1 VLVAAWVMAALH
13 FALIA
18 FVLSGSLLA
27 LRWPRLVWLHA
38 PVALLVLAVNVAGAP
53 CPLTVWELDLLAAAG
68 APGYPDGFI
77 DHYLLDPFGA
87 DVHTTAAQVGIYTV
101 ALIPNLVG
109 YGLLALRSAGKRS
122 TGDLGREP
130 APGGDGPLRTSARR

>member
-1 VLVAAWVMAALH
+1 MLVAAWVTAGLH

-18 FVLSGSLLA
+18 FMLTGSLLA
-27 LRWPRLVWLHA
+27 LRWPRLLWVHA
-38 PVALLVLAVNVAGAP
+38 PVALAVLAVNVAGEP

-77 DHYLLDPFGA
+77 DHYFLDPFGA

-101 ALIPNLVG
+101 ALIPNVIG
-109 YGLLALRSAGKRS
+109 YGSHVLRARRSARA
-122 TGDLGREP
+122 L
-130 APGGDGPLRTSARR
+130 A